1 MPILPVSQSRSISM
15 QPKHI
20 QSVGIILTVL
30 YAGFIVWIYVTAP
43 ASFAEVASQTLAATG
58 TYEVDQKHF
67 DAALQL
73 FRADQFRAAREEWA
87 LADPLQR
94 DSRTQFYIA
103 YSFYREG
110 WGRTSYDQALFK
122 QGLDAVNRALG
133 LSNGVLSVDDSNLKM
148 HTGAELQSELEQGL
162 ERTWSDLN

>member
-1 MPILPVSQSRSISM
+1 M

-20 QSVGIILTVL
+20 QSVGIVLTLL
-30 YAGFIVWIYVTAP
+30 YATFVIWIYLTAP
-43 ASFAEVASQTLAATG
+43 ASLAEVATQTRVATG

-67 DAALQL
+67 EAALQL

-94 DSRTQFYIA
+94 DARTQFYIA
-103 YSFYREG
+103 YSLYREG
-110 WGRTSYDQALFK
+110 WGRTYNDDALFK
-122 QGLDAVNRALG
+122 EGLDAVNRALG

-148 HTGAELQSELEQGL
+148 HTAAELKSELQRGL
-162 ERTWSDLN
+162 ERSWSDLDPLKVLGERK